1 MKGALN
7 LKKFVFVFLAISFFI
22 LMALPAM
29 AGPFSDVPANSWA
42 YKAVQDLAAKGL
54 VIGYGDST
62 FRGDR
67 LATRYEMA
75 MVVARML
82 DMYEKGQNAQD
93 QKIELNATDIATLMK
108 LAEEFKSELASLNV
122 RVAALEKKAALD
134 TVNFTGD
141 ARFRLGSEKKT
152 FYGLSG
158 VELGNSD
165 ITNASLYLVASP
177 YIVQPGV
184 QYYNES
190 NDTPFTTTGSSFG
203 GMIGKLYE
211 TISAGGA
218 PQDQKNNT
226 FMRYR
231 LRLNVSAPVADNISF
246 NARLT
251 MEKNAGVNSNG
262 DYSNFLTSS
271 TSGYNDDSNTLYV
284 ERSYITWTLNP
295 YPVTFVLG
303 RLPTMDTGAYYN
315 NLFMDTG
322 TEGAMAIFDLSNM
335 LPSTSFSAA
344 WVKLFDG
351 GLVTSADQSNGL
363 NDKDAYILNLKTKPF
378 NAFNLEADYGTIKN
392 AIYRGGILGAYS
404 FIGIPVPG
412 GYPTNFYVPLSN
424 YGYTNAGYTNY
435 NWWALIANWNFYG
448 VDMWAGYNGTSA
460 GMFDVGFSNESF
472 GTHNVNGGA
481 FRVGATIPFP
491 VGTLTGDFWFGN
503 NKWYNPMILNTMMST
518 DYKDYYNVYYTL
530 PVANNATLTFNY
542 DYWKGKKPYNTSY
555 IPSKEPVPFYWTF
568 NPDQVDK
575 DQRYYIQMD
584 VKF

>member
-1 MKGALN
+1 MRKLA
-7 LKKFVFVFLAISFFI
+7 FVFLLAS
-22 LMALPAM
+22 LLVALAVPAM

-54 VIGYGDST
+54 VIGYGDGT

-93 QKIELNATDIATLMK
+93 QKIQLNANDIATLMK

-141 ARFRLGSEKKT
+141 ARFRLGSEKAT
-152 FYGLSG
+152 YYGLNPYSISHL
-158 VELGNSD
+158 VDANVV
-165 ITNASLYLVASP
+165 SLSTTGPSANG
-177 YIVQPGV
+177 YIVGTLTDPAGYYWSGGNLYDPNGNLEENGV
-184 QYYNES
+184 PVAKS
-190 NDTPFTTTGSSFG
+190 D
-203 GMIGKLYE
+203 
-211 TISAGGA
+211 A
-218 PQDQKNNT
+218 KNNT

-231 LRLNVSAPVADNISF
+231 VRLNVAAPVADNISF

-262 DYSNFLTSS
+262 SSNSNPLYASLT
-271 TSGYNDDSNTLYV
+271 GYNDDSNTLYV

-303 RLPTMDTGAYYN
+303 RLPTMDSGAYYS
-315 NLFMDTG
+315 NLFADTG

-335 LPSTSFSAA
+335 LPSTSISAA
-344 WVKLFDG
+344 WVKLFDAG
-351 GLVTSADQSNGL
+351 SVTSTAESQGL
-363 NDKDAYILNLKTKPF
+363 KDKDLYILNLKTKLF
-378 NAFNLEADYGTIKN
+378 DKIGLEADYGSISKFSMFTDSLN
-392 AIYRGGILGAYS
+392 DIY
-404 FIGIPVPG
+404 
-412 GYPTNFYVPLSN
+412 N
-424 YGYTNAGYTNY
+424 YGKYSS
-435 NWWALIANWNFYG
+435 WAVIANWNIYNIN
-448 VDMWAGYNGTSA
+448 MWAGYNGTSTDMPN
-460 GMFDVGFSNESF
+460 GVSGPTNMSGFVSPSPYTYTSI
-472 GTHNVNGGA
+472 GSVSGGA
-481 FRVGATIPFP
+481 FRIGATIPLP
-491 VGTLTGDFWFGN
+491 VGSLTGDFWFGN
-503 NKWYNPMILNTMMST
+503 NKWYNPLIINTMGST

-530 PVANNATLTFNY
+530 PVAKNATLTLNY
-542 DYWKGKKPYNTSY
+542 DYWKGKKPYQTDAGSIHDYNYYTY
-555 IPSKEPVPFYWTF
+555 YTF
-568 NPDQVDK
+568 NPDQIDK

>member
-1 MKGALN
+1 M
-7 LKKFVFVFLAISFFI
+7 
-22 LMALPAM
+22 LMTLPAM

-54 VIGYGDST
+54 VIGYGDGT

-82 DMYEKGQNAQD
+82 DAYEKGQNAQD

-158 VELGNSD
+158 VELSGDGGGS
-165 ITNASLYLVASP
+165 TNNLSLYLVASP

-184 QYYNES
+184 QYETN
-190 NDTPFTTTGSSFG
+190 NDTSFTTTGSSFG
-203 GMIGKLYE
+203 GIIGKLYE
-211 TISAGGA
+211 TISSGGA

-231 LRLNVSAPVADNISF
+231 VRLNVSAPVADNISF

-262 DYSNFLTSS
+262 DYSNFLTAS

-335 LPSTSFSAA
+335 LPSTSVSAA

-351 GLVTSADQSNGL
+351 GLVTTADQSNGL
-363 NDKDAYILNLKTKPF
+363 NDKDAYIFNLKTRPF

-392 AIYRGGILGAYS
+392 AIYRGGILEAYS
-404 FIGIPVPG
+404 FIGISVPEG
-412 GYPTNFYVPLSN
+412 DFPTNFYES
-424 YGYTNAGYTNY
+424 TNMGYTNY
-435 NWWALIANWNFYG
+435 
-448 VDMWAGYNGTSA
+448 S
-460 GMFDVGFSNESF
+460 
-472 GTHNVNGGA
+472 
-481 FRVGATIPFP
+481 
-491 VGTLTGDFWFGN
+491 
-503 NKWYNPMILNTMMST
+503 
-518 DYKDYYNVYYTL
+518 
-530 PVANNATLTFNY
+530 
-542 DYWKGKKPYNTSY
+542 
-555 IPSKEPVPFYWTF
+555 
-568 NPDQVDK
+568 
-575 DQRYYIQMD
+575 
-584 VKF
+584 

>member
-1 MKGALN
+1 MRKLAMFFVVASLLVALA
-7 LKKFVFVFLAISFFI
+7 V
-22 LMALPAM
+22 PAM

-93 QKIELNATDIATLMK
+93 QKIQLNANDIATLMK

-141 ARFRLGSEKKT
+141 ARFRLASEKAT
-152 FYGLSG
+152 YYAMNPGII
-158 VELGNSD
+158 V
-165 ITNASLYLVASP
+165 APVASN
-177 YIVQPGV
+177 YINGGV
-184 QYYNES
+184 GGEMLLTQ
-190 NDTPFTTTGSSFG
+190 TT
-203 GMIGKLYE
+203 
-211 TISAGGA
+211 A
-218 PQDQKNNT
+218 PLDKNNDT

-231 LRLNVSAPVADNISF
+231 IRLNVAAPVADNINF

-251 MEKNAGVNSNG
+251 MQKNAGVNGTGDNSNLVTAA
-262 DYSNFLTSS
+262 NT
-271 TSGYNDDSNTLYV
+271 GYNNNQNTLFV

-303 RLPTMDTGAYYN
+303 RLPTMDAGRYYN
-315 NLFMDTG
+315 
-322 TEGAMAIFDLSNM
+322 AIFLDASVEGGMVVFDMSNF
-335 LPSTSFSAA
+335 LPSTSVSAA
-344 WVKLFDG
+344 WVKLFDAG
-351 GLVTSADQSNGL
+351 SITSTQEANGL
-363 NDKDAYILNLKTKPF
+363 KDKDAYVLNLKTKLF
-378 NAFNLEADYGTIKN
+378 DTFGLEADYGNVDKMTYFGGLT
-392 AIYRGGILGAYS
+392 APTPSGQTLYSSGAGGIYGKYS
-404 FIGIPVPG
+404 
-412 GYPTNFYVPLSN
+412 
-424 YGYTNAGYTNY
+424 
-435 NWWALIANWNFYG
+435 WWAVMGNWTMYN
-448 VDMWAGYNGTSA
+448 VNMWAGYSGTSTD
-460 GMFDVGFSNESF
+460 MPSPYLP
-472 GTHNVNGGA
+472 GTSTVNGGVW
-481 FRVGATIPFP
+481 RVGATVPLP
-491 VGTLTGDFWFGN
+491 VGALTGDFWFGN
-503 NKWYNPMILNTMMST
+503 NKWYNPFILNTMAST

-530 PVANNATLTFNY
+530 PVAKNASLTLNY
-542 DYWKGKKPYNTSY
+542 DYWKGKQPYNIVNSVGY
-555 IPSKEPVPFYWTF
+555 YTF

>member
-1 MKGALN
+1 M
-7 LKKFVFVFLAISFFI
+7 KKFAMFFVVASLLVALAV
-22 LMALPAM
+22 PAM

-54 VIGYGDST
+54 VIGYGDGT

-93 QKIELNATDIATLMK
+93 QKIQLNANDIATLMK

-141 ARFRLGSEKKT
+141 ARFRLGSEKAT
-152 FYGLSG
+152 FYALPTGGTIVAPLFSG
-158 VELGNSD
+158 GGTATLNGN
-165 ITNASLYLVASP
+165 TYTYA
-177 YIVQPGV
+177 PGV
-184 QYYNES
+184 YGEAISTQY
-190 NDTPFTTTGSSFG
+190 P
-203 GMIGKLYE
+203 
-211 TISAGGA
+211 A
-218 PQDQKNNT
+218 PADQKNDT

-231 LRLNVSAPVADNISF
+231 IRLNVAAPVADNISF

-262 DYSNFLTSS
+262 RNNANPLYASLT
-271 TSGYNDDSNTLYV
+271 GYNDDSNTLYV

-322 TEGAMAIFDLSNM
+322 TEGGLVVFDLSNM
-335 LPSTSFSAA
+335 LPSTSVSAA
-344 WVKLFDG
+344 WVKLFDA
-351 GLVTSADQSNGL
+351 GLVTSSQEANGFK
-363 NDKDAYILNLKTKPF
+363 DKDVYVLNLKTKLF
-378 NAFNLEADYGTIKN
+378 NNFGLEADYGYADKLTYFGALDN
-392 AIYRGGILGAYS
+392 NNVTTGPSGIYGKYD
-404 FIGIPVPG
+404 
-412 GYPTNFYVPLSN
+412 
-424 YGYTNAGYTNY
+424 
-435 NWWALIANWNFYG
+435 WWAVIGNWNIYN
-448 VDMWAGYNGTSA
+448 VDMWAGYNGTSTDMP
-460 GMFDVGFSNESF
+460 GVGATGAPDLS
-472 GTHNVNGGA
+472 GTHSLNGGA
-481 FRVGATIPFP
+481 WRVGATIPLP
-491 VGTLTGDFWFGN
+491 VGALTGDFWFGD
-503 NKWYNPMILNTMMST
+503 NKWFNPFILNTMGST
-518 DYKDYYNVYYTL
+518 EYKDYYNVYYTL
-530 PVANNATLTFNY
+530 PVAKNASLTLNY
-542 DYWKGKKPYNTSY
+542 DYWKGKKPYNTINGY
-555 IPSKEPVPFYWTF
+555 YYTF
-568 NPDQVDK
+568 NPDQIDK